1 MLRSSPSPPFADCPL
16 CFLARPLSVG
26 GGVATCRRGEAL
38 VRMKTDDWSVVDSH
52 PGAQTHLE
60 HAYHVLAVPL
70 LGDITE
76 AGGDVDAAADVH
88 VHLHGLL
95 LDLTVQIRQVLMD
108 RHTELFMDIQL
119 NIVVYSERCPATCNH
134 GDHCVISD
142 LRC

>member
-1 MLRSSPSPPFADCPL
+1 
-16 CFLARPLSVG
+16 
-26 GGVATCRRGEAL
+26 
-38 VRMKTDDWSVVDSH
+38 MKADDWLVVDCHSR
-52 PGAQTHLE
+52 AQTHLE
-60 HAYHVLAVPL
+60 HVYHVLAVPL

-108 RHTELFMDIQL
+108 GHTELFMDIQL
-119 NIVVYSERCPATCNH
+119 IIVVYSKDVQQHVTMEIKC
-134 GDHCVISD
+134 DHCVISG